1 MKPILTAAFILCM
14 TAVFSQTVAPQQ
26 PVEEQYQTNYWAWII
41 GVLLAIGAGVVLY
54 MLIKKDPKR
63 DAVR

>member
-1 MKPILTAAFILCM
+1 MKAFI
-14 TAVFSQTVAPQQ
+14 TAGLMFCINVAFAHTVPAQQ
-26 PVEEQYQTNYWAWII
+26 PIEQQYHVNYWWWIT
-41 GVLLAIGAGVVLY
+41 GVLLAIGAGVIVY

>member
-1 MKPILTAAFILCM
+1 MKYVLTASLVFFIMSLN
-14 TAVFSQTVAPQQ
+14 AQTVPPQR
-26 PVEEQYQTNYWAWII
+26 PVEERYHISYWWWIL
-41 GVLLAIGAGVVLY
+41 GVLLAIGAGIVIY

>member
-1 MKPILTAAFILCM
+1 MKTFFTAIFVLCM
-14 TAVFSQTVAPQQ
+14 TAVFSQTVPPLQ
-26 PVEEQYQTNYWAWII
+26 PVEEQHQTNYLAWAI

>member
-1 MKPILTAAFILCM
+1 MKPFLTSIFALCM
-14 TAVFSQTVAPQQ
+14 TAAFSQTVAPQQ
-26 PVEEQYQTNYWAWII
+26 PIEEQYRTNYLAWAI

-54 MLIKKDPKR
+54 LLIKKDPKR